1 MPNKKGTS
9 GKKMAEINKTINAF
23 FGFQIGEDGKQT
35 KETLL
40 CHFILIK
47 LTKRKK
53 KKDTRIAR
61 ANSKGGKKAAF
72 QSNAVSTDY
81 NTSGGATWLI
91 YLGV

>member
-1 MPNKKGTS
+1 MPFYPHKTDDKG
-9 GKKMAEINKTINAF
+9 
-23 FGFQIGEDGKQT
+23 
-35 KETLL
+35 
-40 CHFILIK
+40 
-47 LTKRKK
+47 K